1 MHTGRIPR
9 VACVY
14 GHKITANNEE
24 SDNKRKERIGEGGT
38 GWGQGRDKRER
49 RGEERGRR
57 ELKGRYGMRWGD
69 GDGEGGRREEWVG
82 RKRKGERCGKGRGRG
97 ERKKR
102 GIGKR

>member
-1 MHTGRIPR
+1 MG
-9 VACVY
+9 
-14 GHKITANNEE
+14 
-24 SDNKRKERIGEGGT
+24 S
-38 GWGQGRDKRER
+38 GRDKRER
-49 RGEERGRR
+49 RRGERRRR